1 MNAAQAMRCPVV
13 TVHSGDTWREALR
26 LLLGGSLNAVTVVD
40 DAGALVGIV
49 TQTDLA
55 SRIQGNER
63 TEMRAILDG
72 ILTPVSHRTLL
83 RWHQAPEWGGGA
95 RVASVMTATVVTVP
109 PDAPLA
115 VVARLLLAHDIAQAP
130 VVDGANRPLG
140 MVGQRDLVAALATGA
155 AIPAMHTHVQA
166 APGSPSEHDPD
177 RLRQQTLRIAREMYA
192 HGGVGASGML
202 EKRRA

>member
-1 MNAAQAMRCPVV
+1 MNAARAMRGPVV
-13 TVHSGDTWREALR
+13 TVHGGDTWREALR
-26 LLLGGSLNAVTVVD
+26 LLLGGSLNALTVVD
-40 DAGALVGIV
+40 DAGAVIGIV

-95 RVASVMTATVVTVP
+95 RVESVMTAAVVTVP

-115 VVARLLLAHDIAQAP
+115 VVARLLLAHDIRQAP
-130 VVDGANRPLG
+130 VVDAANRPLG
-140 MVGQRDLVAALATGA
+140 MIGQRDLVAALATGA
-155 AIPAMHTHVQA
+155 AIPAIPLTHAHA
-166 APGSPSEHDPD
+166 APIFAPEHDPD
-177 RLRQQTLRIAREMYA
+177 RVRQQMHAQ
-192 HGGVGASGML
+192 GGVGASGML